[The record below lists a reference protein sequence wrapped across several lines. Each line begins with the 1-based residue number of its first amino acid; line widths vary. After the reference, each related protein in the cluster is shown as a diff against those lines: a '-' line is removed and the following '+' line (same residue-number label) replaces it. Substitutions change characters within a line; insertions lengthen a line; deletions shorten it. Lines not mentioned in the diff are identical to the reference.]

1 MWAGI
6 MGKKESHYVPTR
18 DSTSTIHLDGHPDYI
33 GSADEITPLPRT
45 LTFHFQRTIREVQP

>member
-1 MWAGI
+1 